1 MSGWADPVA
10 LERRIS
16 LYTTAPT
23 GVRPDKGDAVRA
35 LVTDADGPR
44 LADGRELPEVGPN
57 EALVR
62 IELAGLGSLDV
73 ACATGRIGHAG
84 VIGHELV
91 GVVEKLGVRVARSPL
106 IGKRVVASPDI
117 ACGSCDLCRKGLSV
131 HCRARRVIGLRG
143 HDGSLAER
151 IVVPVRNLFEVPAS
165 IKPEMAVLASAVADA
180 VHVAHMSPVEKM
192 TYVTVLGDGAGAI
205 LVAQV
210 LAKRNASVRLVGARE
225 ERFGLCER
233 WQIRHRHVSEP
244 GLRADQDVVVVC
256 LEPETGPSLS
266 GTDAVKTALGMLRPR
281 GTLVMQGPPVPVEG
295 LDMSLSAHLERVIHD
310 ELRVLGA
317 RSGRI
322 AEGLEAIATGLVDL
336 APLIT
341 RRAKL
346 DDGVAMLR
354 AAASP
359 DQIRTIVDIAA

>member
-1 MSGWADPVA
+1 M
-10 LERRIS
+10 
-16 LYTTAPT
+16 
-23 GVRPDKGDAVRA
+23 RA
-35 LVTDADGPR
+35 LVTDHNGPR
-44 LADGRELPEVGPN
+44 LAEREVLPDLGPS

-73 ACATGRIGHAG
+73 ACATGRINYAG

-91 GVVEKLGVRVARSPL
+91 GVVERLGERVSRSPL
-106 IGKRVVASPDI
+106 LGKRVVASPDI
-117 ACGSCDLCRKGLSV
+117 ACGKCDLCRKGLSV
-131 HCRARRVIGLRG
+131 HCRDRRVIGLRG
-143 HDGSLAER
+143 HAGSLAER
-151 IVVPVRNLFEVPAS
+151 IVVPVRNLFVVPTDMQ
-165 IKPEMAVLASAVADA
+165 PQMAVMASAVADA
-180 VHVAHMSPVEKM
+180 VHVAHLAPVEKM
-192 TYVTVLGDGAGAI
+192 AYVTVLGDGAGAI

-233 WQIRHRHVSEP
+233 WQIRHRHISEP

-256 LEPETGPSLS
+256 LEPETGPSLPGS
-266 GTDAVKTALGMLRPR
+266 EAVRTALGMLRPR

-295 LDMSLSAHLERVIHD
+295 LDVSLSAHLERVIHD

-322 AEGLEAIATGLVDL
+322 AEGLEAISTGLVDL

-341 RRAKL
+341 RRARL
-346 DDGVAMLR
+346 DEGVSMLR

-359 DQIRTIVDIAA
+359 EQIRTIVDIAA

>member
-1 MSGWADPVA
+1 M
-10 LERRIS
+10 
-16 LYTTAPT
+16 
-23 GVRPDKGDAVRA
+23 RA
-35 LVTDADGPR
+35 LVTDQSGPR
-44 LADGRELPEVGPN
+44 LVERQELPEVGPS

-73 ACATGRIGHAG
+73 ACATGRINFSG

-91 GVVEKLGVRVARSPL
+91 GVVERLGERVSRSPL
-106 IGKRVVASPDI
+106 LGKRVVASPDI
-117 ACGSCDLCRKGLSV
+117 ACGKCDLCRKGLSV
-131 HCRARRVIGLRG
+131 HCRERRVIGLRG
-143 HDGSLAER
+143 HGGSLTER
-151 IVVPVRNLFEVPAS
+151 IVVPVRNLFAVPAEMQS
-165 IKPEMAVLASAVADA
+165 QMAVMASAVADA
-180 VHVAHMSPVEKM
+180 VHVAHLAPVEKM
-192 TYVTVLGDGAGAI
+192 AYVTVLGDGAGAI

-266 GTDAVKTALGMLRPR
+266 GTEAVRSALGMLRPR

-322 AEGLEAIATGLVDL
+322 AEGLEAIASGLVDL

-346 DDGVAMLR
+346 DEGVSMLR

-359 DQIRTIVDIAA
+359 EQIRTIVDIAA